1 MDNKEYMLNT
11 IIKLS
16 LKNRLV
22 VIFLAVAILIYGGFI
37 VAHLPVDVF
46 PDLNRPSVNIMTEA
60 EGMAPEEVETLIT
73 LPLENALNGLPG
85 VNRVRSTS
93 GVGLSVVYV
102 EFEWGTDV
110 FKNRQLVAE
119 KIIET
124 KEHFPANVTPVMGP
138 ISSIMGEIQL
148 IGLSLN
154 KSQSSVLTPVDLRT
168 YADWVLK
175 PRLLSIAGVSQVISI
190 GGGVKQYQIKIS
202 ADKLNFYQLN
212 LEEVEQK
219 LKLISQNTTG
229 GYLNNENQEYLIR
242 NLSRA
247 ESIEDLEQT
256 VVGTHL
262 GKSVVVSD
270 IAKVEIDAQVKR
282 GDAGINGGPGVIL
295 SIMKQPGA
303 STIELT
309 AKIDALLKTVESNI
323 PAGMKLHPHLFKQAD
338 FIKNSVNNVEE
349 ALRDAGIFIVIVLV
363 LFLMNIR
370 TTVITLTAIPLSFMV
385 TFIVLKLFGLS
396 INTMTL
402 GGLAI
407 AIGELVD
414 DAIIDVEN
422 VLRRLKE
429 NKSLK
434 NPKSVLAV
442 IFEASSEVRNSI
454 VFATIIVVL
463 VMLPLFYLGGLEGRL
478 FIPLGISYI
487 VSLLA
492 SLLVSL
498 TVTPVLC
505 SWLLAKSDVL
515 DHPDG
520 FLVRFLK
527 RVDRF
532 ILNKT
537 LDRPWPVLSSLIL
550 LLIISLA
557 LVPQMGK
564 DFLPKFNEGTA
575 VIGLLSQPGISL
587 AASNAIGEQAE
598 KLILSV
604 FEVSSVSRRTG
615 RAEQDEHAEGVH
627 SSELDVDFKKLSDQ
641 SNHFRK
647 KEVVLN
653 DIREKLKTIEGVVVN
668 IGQPISHRLDHL
680 LSGVK
685 AAIAIKLYGP
695 DLNTL
700 RKKGYE
706 IKSRLEGVKGLVDLQ
721 VEQMVLIPQI
731 KIQMKRD
738 MAKLYSLPVGE
749 VTNMLEKALK
759 GEVVAQLFDGTK
771 YFNVFMRF
779 DDDSRF
785 NIEKIEKTIIKILP
799 DGTKIRL
806 SQVADVYEATGPN
819 VINRENAQR
828 RIVISANTSN
838 TDVETVMKDIENKLK
853 DIQIK
858 EGYFLQYDGQ
868 LESQK
873 KGMQLLLLLGA
884 LAIIGVFVVLYMH
897 FSSVMIALQIMINI
911 PLALIGS
918 IIAVYLTDKT
928 FSLASLVA
936 FVTLCGI
943 ASRNGIMMITHYIH
957 LVKHE
962 GEAFNKEM
970 IMRGSLERLVPV
982 LMTAL
987 TAILALVPILLAQ
1000 GEPGKEILYPL
1011 SVVIVGGLISST
1023 FLDIIVTPV
1032 IFYNFGKKA
1041 LEKSLQGE
1049 SHEF

>member
-1 MDNKEYMLNT
+1 MLNS
-11 IIKLS
+11 IIKFS

-22 VIFLAVAILIYGGFI
+22 VVFLSVAILIYGGFI
-37 VAHLPVDVF
+37 VANLPVDVF
-46 PDLNRPSVNIMTEA
+46 PDLNRPTVNIMTEA

-93 GVGLSVVYV
+93 GVGLSVIYV
-102 EFEWGTDV
+102 EFEWGTDIYR
-110 FKNRQLVAE
+110 NRQLVSE
-119 KIIET
+119 KLIET
-124 KEHFPANVTPVMGP
+124 KEHFAADVTPVMGP

-148 IGLSLN
+148 IGLSLDEKTN
-154 KSQSSVLTPVDLRT
+154 SDLTPVDLRT
-168 YADWVLK
+168 YADWVIK
-175 PRLLSIAGVSQVISI
+175 PRLLSIAGVSQIISI

-202 ADKLNFYQLN
+202 AEKLNFYQLN
-212 LEEVEQK
+212 LDEVEK
-219 LKLISQNTTG
+219 NLNLISQNTTG
-229 GYLNNENQEYLIR
+229 GYLNKDGQEYLIR
-242 NLSRA
+242 NLARA
-247 ESIEDLEQT
+247 QSIEDIELT

-262 GKSVVVSD
+262 GRPVLVRDV
-270 IAKVEIDAQVKR
+270 AQVEIDAQIKR

-295 SIMKQPGA
+295 SIAKQPGA

-309 AKIDALLKTVESNI
+309 AKIDEVLKNI
-323 PAGMKLHPHLFKQAD
+323 EKTLPKGIKLHPHLFKQAD
-338 FIKNSVNNVEE
+338 FIKNSINNVEE

-363 LFLMNIR
+363 LFLMNVR
-370 TTVITLTAIPLSFMV
+370 TTLITLTAIPLSFV
-385 TFIVLKLFGLS
+385 ITFIVLKFFGLS

-429 NKSLK
+429 NKTAEVK
-434 NPKSVLAV
+434 KSTLTV
-442 IFEASSEVRNSI
+442 IYEASSEVRNSI

-463 VMLPLFYLGGLEGRL
+463 VMVPLFYLGGLEGRL

-487 VSLLA
+487 VSLIA
-492 SLLVSL
+492 SLFVSL
-498 TVTPVLC
+498 TLTPVLC
-505 SWLLAKSDVL
+505 SLLIGKGEIL
-515 DHPDG
+515 EKPDG

-527 RVDRF
+527 KYDKK
-532 ILNKT
+532 ILDKT
-537 LDRPWPVLSSLIL
+537 LDRPWAVLSALAIL
-550 LLIISLA
+550 LIMSLA
-557 LVPQMGK
+557 LIPQLGK

-575 VIGLLSQPGISL
+575 VIGLLAQPGISL
-587 AASNAIGEQAE
+587 EESNLIGQRAE

-604 FEVSSVSRRTG
+604 PEVSSVSRRTG

-627 SSELDVDFKKLSDQ
+627 SSELDVDFKVSTTTTLKM
-641 SNHFRK
+641 RA
-647 KEVVLN
+647 KEEILD
-653 DIREKLKTIEGVVVN
+653 DIRSKLKTIDGVVFN

-680 LSGVK
+680 LSGVR

-706 IKSRLEGVKGLVDLQ
+706 IKSQLEGVKGLVDLQ
-721 VEQMVLIPQI
+721 VEQQVLIPQI
-731 KIQMKRD
+731 KIQLNRE
-738 MAKLYSLPVGE
+738 MAKKFSLPVGE
-749 VTNMLEKALK
+749 VTQSLEKALK
-759 GEVVAQLFDGTK
+759 GEVVAQLYEENK
-771 YFNVFMRF
+771 YFNVYMRF
-779 DDDSRF
+779 DDNSRSDLS
-785 NIEKIEKTIIKILP
+785 KIENTIIKILP
-799 DGTKIRL
+799 DGTKIRV
-806 SQVADVYEATGPN
+806 SQVADVYETTGPN

-828 RIVISANTSN
+828 RIVISANTSKV
-838 TDVETVMKDIENKLK
+838 DLETVVKDIELKLK
-853 DIQIK
+853 DLKLK
-858 EGYFLQYDGQ
+858 EGYFINYDGQ

-873 KGMQLLLLLGA
+873 KGMQLLILLGA
-884 LAIIGVFVVLYMH
+884 LAITGVFIVLYMH
-897 FSSVMIALQIMINI
+897 FHSTMIALQIMINI

-957 LVKHE
+957 LVKYE
-962 GEAFNKEM
+962 GEKFNKEM
-970 IMRGSLERLVPV
+970 IIRGSLERLVPV

-987 TAILALVPILLAQ
+987 TAILALIPIVLAK

-1011 SVVIVGGLISST
+1011 SVVIVGGLLSST
-1023 FLDIIVTPV
+1023 LLDIIVTPV

-1041 LEKSLQGE
+1041 LELNTQGDN
-1049 SHEF
+1049 HDF

>member
-1 MDNKEYMLNT
+1 MLNA
-11 IIKLS
+11 IIKFS

-22 VIFLAVAILIYGGFI
+22 VVFLSVAILIYGGFI
-37 VAHLPVDVF
+37 VANLPVDVF
-46 PDLNRPSVNIMTEA
+46 PDLNRPTVNIMTEA

-93 GVGLSVVYV
+93 GVGLSVIYV
-102 EFEWGTDV
+102 EFEWGSDI
-110 FKNRQLVAE
+110 FKNRQLVSE
-119 KIIET
+119 KLIES
-124 KEHFPANVTPVMGP
+124 KEHFPEKITPIMGP
-138 ISSIMGEIQL
+138 VSSIMGEIQL
-148 IGLSLN
+148 IGLSLDSKTN
-154 KSQSSVLTPVDLRT
+154 PEMTPVELRT
-168 YADWVLK
+168 YADWVIK
-175 PRLLSIAGVSQVISI
+175 PRLLNIAGISQVISI
-190 GGGVKQYQIKIS
+190 GGGVKQFQIKIS

-212 LEEVEQK
+212 LDEVEK
-219 LKLISQNTTG
+219 NLNLISQNTTG
-229 GYLNNENQEYLIR
+229 GYLAREGQEYLIR

-247 ESIEDLEQT
+247 ESIEDLELT
-256 VVGTHL
+256 VVGNHL
-262 GKSVVVSD
+262 GRAILVKD
-270 IAKVEIDAQVKR
+270 IAKVEIDAQIKR

-295 SIMKQPGA
+295 SIAKQPGA

-309 AKIDALLKTVESNI
+309 EKIDEVLKGLEKTLPSGI
-323 PAGMKLHPHLFKQAD
+323 KLHPHLFKQAD
-338 FIKNSVNNVEE
+338 FIKNSINNVEE

-363 LFLMNIR
+363 LFLMNVR
-370 TTVITLTAIPLSFMV
+370 TTIITLTAIPLSFVV
-385 TFIVLKLFGLS
+385 TFIVLEFFGLS

-429 NKSLK
+429 NKNALVK
-434 NPKSVLAV
+434 KSALTV

-487 VSLLA
+487 VSLIA
-492 SLLVSL
+492 SLFVSL

-505 SWLLAKSDVL
+505 SLLIGKANLLERS
-515 DHPDG
+515 DG

-527 RVDRF
+527 KYDRK
-532 ILNKT
+532 ILEKT
-537 LDRPWPVLSSLIL
+537 LDRPWAVLSSLGVL
-550 LLIISLA
+550 LVLSLA
-557 LVPQMGK
+557 LVPQLGK

-575 VIGLLSQPGISL
+575 VIGLLAQPGISL
-587 AASNAIGEQAE
+587 DESNLIGQRAE

-604 FEVSSVSRRTG
+604 PEVSSVSRRTG

-627 SSELDVDFKKLSDQ
+627 SSEIDVDFKTENNTDGKI
-641 SNHFRK
+641 RE
-647 KEVVLN
+647 KEEVLN
-653 DIREKLKTIEGVVVN
+653 DIRNKLKTIDGVVFN

-680 LSGVK
+680 LSGVR
-685 AAIAIKLYGP
+685 ASIAIKLFGP

-706 IKSRLEGVKGLVDLQ
+706 IKSKLEEVNGLVDLQ
-721 VEQMVLIPQI
+721 VEQQVLIPQI
-731 KIQMKRD
+731 KIQLKRD
-738 MAKLYSLPVGE
+738 LALKYSLPVGE
-749 VTNMLEKALK
+749 VTESLEKALK
-759 GEVVAQLFDGTK
+759 GEVVAQLFENTK

-779 DDDSRF
+779 DDNSRSDL
-785 NIEKIEKTIIKILP
+785 EKIENTIIKILP
-799 DGTKIRL
+799 DGTKIRV

-819 VINRENAQR
+819 IINRENTQR
-828 RIVISANTSN
+828 RIVVSANTSN
-838 TDVETVMKDIENKLK
+838 VDLESVVKDIESKLVDLKLK
-853 DIQIK
+853 D
-858 EGYFLQYDGQ
+858 GYFLSFDGQ
-868 LESQK
+868 LESQR
-873 KGMQLLLLLGA
+873 KGMQLLFLLGA
-884 LAIIGVFVVLYMH
+884 LAIAGVFIVLYMH
-897 FSSVMIALQIMINI
+897 FHSTMIAAQIMINI

-957 LVKHE
+957 LVKYE
-962 GEAFNKEM
+962 GESFNKDM
-970 IMRGSLERLVPV
+970 IIRGSLERLVPV

-987 TAILALVPILLAQ
+987 TAILALIPIIMAK

-1011 SVVIVGGLISST
+1011 SVVIVGGLLSST
-1023 FLDIIVTPV
+1023 LLDIIVTPV

-1041 LEKSLQGE
+1041 LEINTQGDKY
-1049 SHEF
+1049 EF

>member
-1 MDNKEYMLNT
+1 MLNA
-11 IIKLS
+11 IIKFS

-22 VIFLAVAILIYGGFI
+22 VVFLSVAILIYGGFI
-37 VAHLPVDVF
+37 VANLPVDVF
-46 PDLNRPSVNIMTEA
+46 PDLNRPTVNIMTEA

-93 GVGLSVVYV
+93 GVGLSVIYV
-102 EFEWGTDV
+102 EFDWGTDV
-110 FKNRQLVAE
+110 FKNRQLVSE
-119 KIIET
+119 KLIES
-124 KEHFPANVTPVMGP
+124 KEHFPANVTPIMGP

-148 IGLSLN
+148 IGLSIDEKANSEL
-154 KSQSSVLTPVDLRT
+154 SPVDLRT
-168 YADWVLK
+168 YADWVIR
-175 PRLLSIAGVSQVISI
+175 PRILSIAGVSQVISI

-212 LEEVEQK
+212 LDEVEK
-219 LKLISQNTTG
+219 NLNLISQNTTG
-229 GYLNNENQEYLIR
+229 GYLNREGQEYLIR
-242 NLSRA
+242 NLARA
-247 ESIEDLEQT
+247 ESIEDLELT
-256 VVGTHL
+256 VVGNHL
-262 GKSVVVSD
+262 GRPVLVKD
-270 IAKVEIDAQVKR
+270 IAKVEIDAQIKR

-295 SIMKQPGA
+295 SIAKQPGA

-309 AKIDALLKTVESNI
+309 AKIDEVLKSIEKTLPKGI
-323 PAGMKLHPHLFKQAD
+323 KLHPHLFKQAD
-338 FIKNSVNNVEE
+338 FIKNSISNVEE

-363 LFLMNIR
+363 LFLMNVR
-370 TTVITLTAIPLSFMV
+370 TTLITLTAIPLSFVV
-385 TFIVLKLFGLS
+385 TFIVLKFFGLS

-429 NKSLK
+429 NKQAAVK
-434 NPKSVLAV
+434 KSVLTV
-442 IFEASSEVRNSI
+442 IYEASSEVRNSI

-463 VMLPLFYLGGLEGRL
+463 VMTPLFYLGGLEGRL

-487 VSLLA
+487 VSLIA
-492 SLLVSL
+492 SLFVSL

-505 SWLLAKSDVL
+505 SLLIGKADILEK
-515 DHPDG
+515 PDG

-527 RVDRF
+527 KWDKK
-532 ILNKT
+532 ILDKT
-537 LDRPWPVLSSLIL
+537 LDRPWMVLSSLGL
-550 LLIISLA
+550 LLVLSLA
-557 LVPQMGK
+557 LIPQLGK

-575 VIGLLSQPGISL
+575 VIGLLAQPGISL
-587 AASNAIGEQAE
+587 EESNLIGQQAE

-604 FEVSSVSRRTG
+604 PEVSSVSRRTG

-627 SSELDVDFKKLSDQ
+627 SSELDVDFKTEEKSKTRD
-641 SNHFRK
+641 
-647 KEVVLN
+647 KEEVLN
-653 DIREKLKTIEGVVVN
+653 DIRNKLKTIDGVVFN

-680 LSGVK
+680 LSGVR

-706 IKSRLEGVKGLVDLQ
+706 IKSKLEEVKGLVDLQ
-721 VEQMVLIPQI
+721 VEQQVLIPQI
-731 KIQMKRD
+731 KIQLKRD
-738 MAKLYSLPVGE
+738 MAKKYSLPVGE
-749 VTNMLEKALK
+749 VTESLEKALK
-759 GEVVAQLFDGTK
+759 GEVVAQLFDDVK
-771 YFNVFMRF
+771 YFNVYMRF
-779 DDDSRF
+779 DDNSRSDLS
-785 NIEKIEKTIIKILP
+785 KIENTIIKILP
-799 DGTKIRL
+799 DGTKIRVA
-806 SQVADVYEATGPN
+806 QVAEVYEATGPN

-828 RIVISANTSN
+828 RIVVSANTSN
-838 TDVETVMKDIENKLK
+838 VDLETVVKDIEIKLK
-853 DIQIK
+853 DLKLK
-858 EGYFLQYDGQ
+858 EGYFITYDGQ

-873 KGMQLLLLLGA
+873 KGMQLLVLLGI
-884 LAIIGVFVVLYMH
+884 LAIIGVFIVLYMH
-897 FSSVMIALQIMINI
+897 FHSTMIAMQIMINI

-957 LVKHE
+957 LVRFE
-962 GEAFNKEM
+962 GEKFNKEM
-970 IMRGSLERLVPV
+970 IIRGSLERLVPV

-987 TAILALVPILLAQ
+987 TAILALIPIILAK

-1011 SVVIVGGLISST
+1011 SVVIVGGLLSST
-1023 FLDIIVTPV
+1023 LLDIIVTPV

-1041 LEKSLQGE
+1041 LEINTQGDN
-1049 SHEF
+1049 HEF

>member
-1 MDNKEYMLNT
+1 MLNS
-11 IIKLS
+11 IIKFS

-22 VIFLAVAILIYGGFI
+22 VVFLSVAILIYGGFI
-37 VAHLPVDVF
+37 VANLPVDVF
-46 PDLNRPSVNIMTEA
+46 PDLNRPTVNIMTEA

-93 GVGLSVVYV
+93 GVGLSVIYV
-102 EFEWGTDV
+102 EFEWGTDIYR
-110 FKNRQLVAE
+110 NRQLVSE
-119 KIIET
+119 KLIET
-124 KEHFPANVTPVMGP
+124 KEHFAADVTPVMGP

-148 IGLSLN
+148 IGLSLDE
-154 KSQSSVLTPVDLRT
+154 KSNSGLTPVDLRT
-168 YADWVLK
+168 YADWVIK
-175 PRLLSIAGVSQVISI
+175 PRLLSIAGVSQIISI

-202 ADKLNFYQLN
+202 AEKLNFYQLN
-212 LEEVEQK
+212 LDEVEK
-219 LKLISQNTTG
+219 NLNLISQNTTG
-229 GYLNNENQEYLIR
+229 GYLNKDGQEYLIR
-242 NLSRA
+242 NLARA
-247 ESIEDLEQT
+247 QSIEDIELT

-262 GKSVVVSD
+262 GRPVLVRDV
-270 IAKVEIDAQVKR
+270 AQVEIDAQIKR

-295 SIMKQPGA
+295 SIAKQPGA

-309 AKIDALLKTVESNI
+309 AKIDEVLKNI
-323 PAGMKLHPHLFKQAD
+323 EKTLPKGIKLHPHLFKQAD
-338 FIKNSVNNVEE
+338 FIKNSINNVEE

-363 LFLMNIR
+363 LFLMNVR
-370 TTVITLTAIPLSFMV
+370 TTLITLTAIPLSFV
-385 TFIVLKLFGLS
+385 ITFIVLKFFGLS

-429 NKSLK
+429 NKTAEVK
-434 NPKSVLAV
+434 KSTLTV
-442 IFEASSEVRNSI
+442 IYEASSEVRNSI

-463 VMLPLFYLGGLEGRL
+463 VMVPLFYLGGLEGRL

-487 VSLLA
+487 VSLIA
-492 SLLVSL
+492 SLFVSL
-498 TVTPVLC
+498 TLTPVLC
-505 SWLLAKSDVL
+505 SLLIGKADILEK
-515 DHPDG
+515 PDG

-527 RVDRF
+527 KYDKK
-532 ILNKT
+532 ILDKT
-537 LDRPWPVLSSLIL
+537 LDRPWAVLSALAIL
-550 LLIISLA
+550 LIMSLA
-557 LVPQMGK
+557 LIPQLGK

-575 VIGLLSQPGISL
+575 VIGLLAQPGISL
-587 AASNAIGEQAE
+587 EESNLIGQRAE

-604 FEVSSVSRRTG
+604 PEVSSVSRRTG

-627 SSELDVDFKKLSDQ
+627 SSELDVDFKVSETAALKM
-641 SNHFRK
+641 RA
-647 KEVVLN
+647 KEEILD
-653 DIREKLKTIEGVVVN
+653 DIRSKLKTIDGVVFN

-680 LSGVK
+680 LSGVR

-706 IKSRLEGVKGLVDLQ
+706 IKSQLEGVKGLVDLQ
-721 VEQMVLIPQI
+721 VEQQVLIPQI
-731 KIQMKRD
+731 KIQLNRE
-738 MAKLYSLPVGE
+738 MAKKFSLPVGE
-749 VTNMLEKALK
+749 VTQSLEKALK
-759 GEVVAQLFDGTK
+759 GEVVAQLYEENK
-771 YFNVFMRF
+771 YFNVYMRF
-779 DDDSRF
+779 DDNSRSDLS
-785 NIEKIEKTIIKILP
+785 KIENTIIKILP
-799 DGTKIRL
+799 DGTKIRV
-806 SQVADVYEATGPN
+806 SQVADVYETTGPN

-828 RIVISANTSN
+828 RIVISANTSKV
-838 TDVETVMKDIENKLK
+838 DLETVVKDIELKLK
-853 DIQIK
+853 DLKLK
-858 EGYFLQYDGQ
+858 EGYFINYDGQ

-873 KGMQLLLLLGA
+873 KGMQLLILLGA
-884 LAIIGVFVVLYMH
+884 LAIAGVFMVLYMH
-897 FSSVMIALQIMINI
+897 FHSTMIALQIMINI

-957 LVKHE
+957 LVKYE
-962 GEAFNKEM
+962 GEKFNKEM
-970 IMRGSLERLVPV
+970 IIRGSLERLVPV

-987 TAILALVPILLAQ
+987 TAILALIPIVLAK

-1011 SVVIVGGLISST
+1011 SVVIVGGLLSST
-1023 FLDIIVTPV
+1023 LLDIIVTPV

-1041 LEKSLQGE
+1041 LELNTQGDN
-1049 SHEF
+1049 HDF

>member
-1 MDNKEYMLNT
+1 MLNS
-11 IIKLS
+11 IIKFS

-22 VIFLAVAILIYGGFI
+22 VVFLSVAILVYGGFI
-37 VAHLPVDVF
+37 VANLPVDVF
-46 PDLNRPSVNIMTEA
+46 PDLNRPTVNIMTEA

-73 LPLENALNGLPG
+73 IPLENALNGLPG

-110 FKNRQLVAE
+110 FRNRQLVSE
-119 KIIET
+119 KLIEAQ
-124 KEHFPANVTPVMGP
+124 EHFPSSVVPVMGP

-148 IGLSLN
+148 IGLSIDE
-154 KSQSSVLTPVDLRT
+154 KAQSDISPVDLRT
-168 YADWVLK
+168 YADWVIR
-175 PRLLSIAGVSQVISI
+175 PRLSSIAGVSQVISI
-190 GGGVKQYQIKIS
+190 GGGVKQFQIKIS

-212 LEEVEQK
+212 LDEVEK
-219 LKLISQNTTG
+219 NLNLISQNTTG
-229 GYLNNENQEYLIR
+229 GYLNKEGQEYLIR
-242 NLSRA
+242 NLARA
-247 ESIEDLEQT
+247 ETVEDLELT
-256 VVGTHL
+256 VVGEHL
-262 GKSVVVSD
+262 GRPVLVKD

-295 SIMKQPGA
+295 SVAKQPGA

-309 AKIDALLKTVESNI
+309 AKIDEVLKSMEKTLPKGV
-323 PAGMKLHPHLFKQAD
+323 KLHSHLFKQAD
-338 FIKNSVNNVEE
+338 FIKNSINNVEE
-349 ALRDAGIFIVIVLV
+349 ALRDAGIFIVIVLI
-363 LFLMNIR
+363 LFLMNVR
-370 TTVITLTAIPLSFMV
+370 TTLITLTAIPLSFVV
-385 TFIVLKLFGLS
+385 TFIVLKFFGLS

-429 NKSLK
+429 NKQAAIK
-434 NPKSVLAV
+434 KSILTV

-487 VSLLA
+487 VSLIA
-492 SLLVSL
+492 SLFVSL

-505 SWLLAKSDVL
+505 SLLIGKSDIL
-515 DHPDG
+515 EKPDG

-527 RVDRF
+527 KYDRK
-532 ILNKT
+532 ILDKT
-537 LDRPWPVLSSLIL
+537 LDRPWLVLSSLALML
-550 LLIISLA
+550 LFSLA
-557 LVPQMGK
+557 LVPQLGK

-575 VIGLLSQPGISL
+575 VIGLLAQPGISL
-587 AASNAIGEQAE
+587 EESNKIGQRAE
-598 KLILSV
+598 ELILSV
-604 FEVSSVSRRTG
+604 PEVSSVSRRTG

-627 SSELDVDFKKLSDQ
+627 SSELDVDFKT
-641 SNHFRK
+641 
-647 KEVVLN
+647 KETAKIQIREKEEVLN
-653 DIREKLKTIEGVVVN
+653 DIRNKLKTIDGVVFN

-680 LSGVK
+680 LSGVR

-706 IKSRLEGVKGLVDLQ
+706 IKSKLEAVNGLVDLQ
-721 VEQMVLIPQI
+721 VEQQVLIPQI
-731 KIQMKRD
+731 KIQLKRD
-738 MAKLYSLPVGE
+738 MARKYNLPVGE
-749 VTNMLEKALK
+749 VTESLEKALK
-759 GEVVAQLFDGTK
+759 GEVVAQLFEDAK
-771 YFNVFMRF
+771 YFNVYMRF
-779 DDDSRF
+779 DDNSRSD
-785 NIEKIEKTIIKILP
+785 ISKIENTIIKILP
-799 DGTKIRL
+799 DGSKIRV
-806 SQVADVYEATGPN
+806 SQVAEVYEATGPN

-828 RIVISANTSN
+828 RIVVSANTSN
-838 TDVETVMKDIENKLK
+838 VDLETVVQEIELKLK
-853 DIQIK
+853 DLKLK
-858 EGYFLQYDGQ
+858 EGYFINYDGQ
-868 LESQK
+868 LESQRS
-873 KGMQLLLLLGA
+873 GMQLLILLSL
-884 LAIIGVFVVLYMH
+884 LAIVGVFIILYMH
-897 FSSVMIALQIMINI
+897 FHSTMIALQIMINI

-957 LVKHE
+957 LVKYE
-962 GEAFNKEM
+962 GESFNKEM
-970 IMRGSLERLVPV
+970 IIRGSLERLVPV

-987 TAILALVPILLAQ
+987 TAILALIPIILAK

-1011 SVVIVGGLISST
+1011 SVVIVGGLLSST
-1023 FLDIIVTPV
+1023 LLDIIVTPV

-1041 LEKSLQGE
+1041 LEINIKGDN
-1049 SHEF
+1049 HDF

>member
-1 MDNKEYMLNT
+1 MLNN
-11 IIKLS
+11 IIKIS
-16 LKNRLV
+16 LKNRTV
-22 VIFLAVAILIYGGFI
+22 VLFLAVALLIYGGFI
-37 VAHLPVDVF
+37 AAHLPVDVF

-60 EGMAPEEVETLIT
+60 DGMAPEEVETLIT
-73 LPLENALNGLPG
+73 VPIENALNGLPG

-93 GVGLSVVYV
+93 GVGLSVVYL
-102 EFEWGTDV
+102 EFEWGSDV
-110 FKNRQLVAE
+110 FKNRQLVSE
-119 KIIET
+119 KIIEI
-124 KEHFPANVTPVMGP
+124 KEHFPPNANPVMGP

-148 IGLSLN
+148 LGLSLV
-154 KSQSSVLTPVDLRT
+154 KKDGQEISPVEMRT

-175 PRLLSIAGVSQVISI
+175 PRLLSIAGISQVISI

-212 LEEVEQK
+212 LDEVEQK
-219 LKLISQNTTG
+219 LKQISQNTTG
-229 GYLNNENQEYLIR
+229 GYLNKDGLEYLVR

-247 ESIEDLEQT
+247 ESREDLEQT
-256 VVGTHL
+256 VVGSHL
-262 GKSVVVSD
+262 GKAVLVKD
-270 IAKVEIDAQVKR
+270 IAKVEIEAQVKR
-282 GDAGINGGPGVIL
+282 GDAGINGGPAVIL

-303 STIELT
+303 STVELT
-309 AKIDALLKTVESNI
+309 EKIDNLLKSIEESI
-323 PAGMKLHPHLFKQAD
+323 PKGIKLHPHLFKQAD
-338 FIKNSVNNVEE
+338 FIKNSISNVEE
-349 ALRDAGIFIVIVLV
+349 ALRDACFFIIIILI
-363 LFLMNIR
+363 LFLMNVR
-370 TTVITLTAIPLSFMV
+370 TTIITLTAIPLSFVV
-385 TFIVLKLFGLS
+385 TFIVLKIFGLS

-429 NKSLK
+429 NKQANQK
-434 NPKSVLAV
+434 KSVLAV
-442 IFEASSEVRNSI
+442 IFEASKEVRNSI

-487 VSLLA
+487 ISLIA
-492 SLLVSL
+492 SFLVSL

-505 SWLLAKSDVL
+505 SLLLNKSDLL
-515 DHPDG
+515 DHKDG

-527 RVDRF
+527 KCDNK
-532 ILNKT
+532 ILLKT
-537 LDRPWPVLSSLIL
+537 LDRPGIVLWSVVL
-550 LLIISLA
+550 LLLFSLA
-557 LVPQMGK
+557 LIPQMGK

-587 AASNAIGEQAE
+587 EASNAIGKEAE
-598 KLILSV
+598 KLILTV
-604 FEVSSVSRRTG
+604 PEVSSVSRRTG

-627 SSELDVDFKKLSDQ
+627 SSELDVDFIKSDAHNKLRD
-641 SNHFRK
+641 

-653 DIREKLKTIEGVVVN
+653 EIRNKLKSIEGVVVN

-695 DLNTL
+695 DLNIL

-706 IKSRLEGVKGLVDLQ
+706 IKSRLEQVKGLVDLQ
-721 VEQMVLIPQI
+721 VEQQVLIPQI
-731 KIQMKRD
+731 KIQLKRD
-738 MAKLYSLPVGE
+738 MALKYSLSVGE
-749 VTNMLEKALK
+749 VTDKLEKALK

-779 DDDSRF
+779 DDNSRSD
-785 NIEKIEKTIIKILP
+785 IKKIENTIIKILP
-799 DGTKIRL
+799 DGSKIRV
-806 SQVADVYEATGPN
+806 SKVADVYEATGPN

-828 RIVISANTSN
+828 RIVISANTSH
-838 TDVETVMKDIENKLK
+838 TDVESVIKDIEVKLK
-853 DIQIK
+853 GIQIK
-858 EGYFLQYDGQ
+858 EGYFLHYDGQ

-873 KGMQLLLLLGA
+873 KGMQLLFLLGA
-884 LAIIGVFVVLYMH
+884 LAIIGVFMVLYLH
-897 FSSVMIALQIMINI
+897 FNSTMIALQIMINI

-957 LVKHE
+957 LVKYE
-962 GEAFNKEM
+962 GEGFTKEM
-970 IMRGSLERLVPV
+970 IIRGSLERLVPV

-987 TAILALVPILLAQ
+987 TAILALVPILMAR

-1011 SVVIVGGLISST
+1011 SVVIVGGLLSST

-1041 LEKSLQGE
+1041 LELNTQGDL
-1049 SHEF
+1049 HDF

>member
-1 MDNKEYMLNT
+1 MLNS
-11 IIKLS
+11 IIKFS

-22 VIFLAVAILIYGGFI
+22 VVFLSVAILIYGGFI

-93 GVGLSVVYV
+93 GVGLSVIYV
-102 EFEWGTDV
+102 EFEWGTDI
-110 FKNRQLVAE
+110 FRNRQLVSE
-119 KIIET
+119 KLIEA
-124 KEHFPANVTPVMGP
+124 KEHFPSNATPVMGP

-148 IGLSLN
+148 IGLSLDKN
-154 KSQSSVLTPVDLRT
+154 SDEKLTPVDLRT
-168 YADWVLK
+168 YADWVIK

-190 GGGVKQYQIKIS
+190 GGGVKQFQIKIS

-212 LEEVEQK
+212 LDEVEK
-219 LKLISQNTTG
+219 NLNLISQNTTG
-229 GYLNNENQEYLIR
+229 GYLNKEGQEYLIR
-242 NLSRA
+242 NLARA
-247 ESIEDLEQT
+247 ENIEDIEMT

-262 GKSVVVSD
+262 GRSVLVKD
-270 IAKVEIDAQVKR
+270 IAKVEIDAQIKR

-295 SIMKQPGA
+295 SIAKQPGA
-303 STIELT
+303 STIDLT
-309 AKIDALLKTVESNI
+309 ENIESVLASVEKSLPKGI
-323 PAGMKLHPHLFKQAD
+323 KLHPHLFKQAD
-338 FIKNSVNNVEE
+338 FIKNSITNVEE
-349 ALRDAGIFIVIVLV
+349 ALRDAGIFIVIVLI
-363 LFLMNIR
+363 LFLMNVR
-370 TTVITLTAIPLSFMV
+370 TTIITLTAIPLSFVV
-385 TFIVLKLFGLS
+385 TFIVLKFFGLS

-429 NKSLK
+429 NKQLENK
-434 NPKSVLAV
+434 KSVLAV

-463 VMLPLFYLGGLEGRL
+463 VMIPLFFLGGLEGRL

-487 VSLLA
+487 VSLIA
-492 SLLVSL
+492 SLFVSL

-505 SWLLAKSDVL
+505 SFFLGKSDVL
-515 DHPDG
+515 EKPDG

-527 RVDRF
+527 KYDRK
-532 ILNKT
+532 ILNVT
-537 LDRPWPVLSSLIL
+537 LDRPWTVLSSLAIML
-550 LLIISLA
+550 LLSLT
-557 LVPQMGK
+557 LIPQLGK

-575 VIGLLSQPGISL
+575 VIGLLAQPGISL
-587 AASNAIGEQAE
+587 EESNLIGQKAE
-598 KLILSV
+598 RLILSV
-604 FEVSSVSRRTG
+604 PEVSSVSRRTG

-627 SSELDVDFKKLSDQ
+627 SSELDVDFKKKEDSKIVI
-641 SNHFRK
+641 RE

-653 DIREKLKTIEGVVVN
+653 DIRAKLKTIDGVVFN

-680 LSGVK
+680 LSGVR
-685 AAIAIKLYGP
+685 AAIAIKIYGP

-706 IKSRLEGVKGLVDLQ
+706 VKTLLEDVKGLVDLQ
-721 VEQMVLIPQI
+721 VEQQVLIPQI
-731 KIQMKRD
+731 KIQIKRD
-738 MAKLYSLPVGE
+738 MAKKYNLPVGE
-749 VTNMLEKALK
+749 VTAGLEKALK
-759 GEVVAQLFDGTK
+759 GEVVAQLFDGNK
-771 YFNVFMRF
+771 YFNIFMRF
-779 DDDSRF
+779 DDNSRSDLQ
-785 NIEKIEKTIIKILP
+785 KIENTVIKILP
-799 DGTKIRL
+799 DGSKIRV
-806 SQVADVYEATGPN
+806 SQVAEVYEATGPN
-819 VINRENAQR
+819 IINRENAQR
-828 RIVISANTSN
+828 RIVVSANTSN
-838 TDVETVMKDIENKLK
+838 TDVETVVSAIEMKLK
-853 DIQIK
+853 NLKLK
-858 EGYFLQYDGQ
+858 EGYFINYDGQ

-873 KGMQLLLLLGA
+873 KGMQLLMLLSA
-884 LAIIGVFVVLYMH
+884 LAIVGVFVVLYMH
-897 FSSVMIALQIMINI
+897 FKSSMIAMQVMINI

-918 IIAVYLTDKT
+918 IVAVYLTDKT

-957 LVKHE
+957 LVKYE
-962 GEAFNKEM
+962 GESFNKEM
-970 IMRGSLERLVPV
+970 IIRGSLERLVPV

-987 TAILALVPILLAQ
+987 TAILALIPIIMAR

-1011 SVVIVGGLISST
+1011 SVVIVGGLFSST
-1023 FLDIIVTPV
+1023 LLDIIVTPV

-1041 LEKSLQGE
+1041 LEINTQGD
-1049 SHEF
+1049 SDEF

>member
-1 MDNKEYMLNT
+1 MLNT
-11 IIKLS
+11 IIKFS

-22 VIFLAVAILIYGGFI
+22 VVFLSVAILIYGGFI
-37 VAHLPVDVF
+37 LSNLPVDVF

-93 GVGLSVVYV
+93 GVGLSVIYV
-102 EFEWGTDV
+102 EFDWGTDV
-110 FKNRQLVAE
+110 FRNRQLVSE

-124 KEHFPANVTPVMGP
+124 KEHFPKAVTPVMGP

-148 IGLSLN
+148 IGLSLLD
-154 KSQSSVLTPVDLRT
+154 SSGLSPVEMRT
-168 YADWVLK
+168 YADWVIK

-202 ADKLNFYQLN
+202 AEKLNFYQLN
-212 LEEVEQK
+212 LDEVEEK
-219 LKLISQNTTG
+219 LKQISQNTTG
-229 GYLNNENQEYLIR
+229 GYLNKDGLEYLVR

-256 VVGTHL
+256 VVGSHL
-262 GKSVVVSD
+262 GKSVLVKD
-270 IAKVEIDAQVKR
+270 IAKVEIDAQIKR
-282 GDAGINGGPGVIL
+282 GDAGINGGPAVIL
-295 SIMKQPGA
+295 SVMKQPGA

-309 AKIDALLKTVESNI
+309 KKIDEVLKSIEPTMPKGI
-323 PAGMKLHPHLFKQAD
+323 KLHPHLFKQAD
-338 FIKNSVNNVEE
+338 FIVNSINNVEE
-349 ALRDAGIFIVIVLV
+349 ALRDAGIFIVIILI
-363 LFLMNIR
+363 LFLMNLR
-370 TTVITLTAIPLSFMV
+370 TTFITLTAIPLSFV
-385 TFIVLKLFGLS
+385 ITFIVLKFFGFS

-429 NKSLK
+429 NSQAAVRKNSL
-434 NPKSVLAV
+434 LV
-442 IFEASSEVRNSI
+442 IYEASSEVRNSI

-463 VMLPLFYLGGLEGRL
+463 VMIPLFYLGGLEGRL
-478 FIPLGISYI
+478 FIPLGVSYI
-487 VSLLA
+487 VSLIA
-492 SLLVSL
+492 SLFVSL
-498 TVTPVLC
+498 TLTPVLC
-505 SWLLAKSDVL
+505 SFFLGKSELLHKE
-515 DHPDG
+515 DG

-527 RVDRF
+527 KYDRK
-532 ILNKT
+532 ILDST
-537 LDRPWPVLSSLIL
+537 LDHPRTVMACLSL
-550 LLIISLA
+550 LLLFSLA
-557 LVPQMGK
+557 LIPQLGK

-587 AASNAIGEQAE
+587 DESNAIGMKAEQ
-598 KLILSV
+598 LILSV
-604 FEVSSVSRRTG
+604 PEVSSVSRRTG

-627 SSELDVDFKKLSDQ
+627 SSELDVDFKKETTKGFKPRD
-641 SNHFRK
+641 
-647 KEVVLN
+647 KEIVLN
-653 DIREKLKTIEGVVVN
+653 DLRSKLKTIDGIVFN

-680 LSGVK
+680 LSGVR

-700 RKKGYE
+700 RKKAFE
-706 IKSRLEGVKGLVDLQ
+706 IKSNLEEVKGLVDLQ
-721 VEQMVLIPQI
+721 VEQQVLIPQV
-731 KIQMKRD
+731 KIQLKRD
-738 MAKLYSLPVGE
+738 MAKKFSLPVGE
-749 VTNMLEKALK
+749 VTDKLEKALK
-759 GEVVAQLFDGTK
+759 GEVVAQLFDGSK

-779 DDDSRF
+779 DDDSRSDLS
-785 NIEKIEKTIIKILP
+785 KIENTIIKILP
-799 DGTKIRL
+799 DGTKIRV

-838 TDVETVMKDIENKLK
+838 VDVETVVKSIEEKLK
-853 DIQIK
+853 NVQIK

-873 KGMQLLLLLGA
+873 KSMQLMFLLGS
-884 LAIIGVFVVLYMH
+884 LAIFGVFIILYMH
-897 FSSVMIALQIMINI
+897 FHSTMIALQIMINI

-957 LVKHE
+957 LVKFE
-962 GEAFNKEM
+962 GETFSKQM
-970 IMRGSLERLVPV
+970 IIRGSLERLVPV

-987 TAILALVPILLAQ
+987 TAILALIPILFSR
-1000 GEPGKEILYPL
+1000 GEPGKEILHPL
-1011 SVVIVGGLISST
+1011 SVVIVGGLLSST
-1023 FLDIIVTPV
+1023 LLDIIVTPV
-1032 IFYNFGKKA
+1032 IFYHYGKKA
-1041 LEKSLQGE
+1041 LEKNILGDNN
-1049 SHEF
+1049 EF

>member
-1 MDNKEYMLNT
+1 MLNH
-11 IIKLS
+11 IIKFS

-22 VIFLAVAILIYGGFI
+22 VVALSVVILIYGGFI
-37 VAHLPVDVF
+37 LMKLPVDVF

-93 GVGLSVVYV
+93 GVGLSVIYV

-110 FKNRQLVAE
+110 FKNRQLVSE

-148 IGLSLN
+148 IGLSLDKN
-154 KSQSSVLTPVDLRT
+154 NSQDLSPIDMRT
-168 YADWVLK
+168 YADWVIK
-175 PRLLSIAGVSQVISI
+175 PRILSIAGVSQVISI

-212 LEEVEQK
+212 LDEVEQN

-229 GYLNNENQEYLIR
+229 GYLDKDGQEYLIR
-242 NLSRA
+242 NLARA
-247 ESIEDLEQT
+247 ETIEDLEQT
-256 VVGTHL
+256 VVGSHL
-262 GKSVVVSD
+262 GKAVLVKD
-270 IAKVEIDAQVKR
+270 IAKVEIDAQIKR

-295 SIMKQPGA
+295 SIAKQPGA

-309 AKIDALLKTVESNI
+309 EKIDSVLKSLEPTMPKGI
-323 PAGMKLHPHLFKQAD
+323 KLHPHLFKQAD
-338 FIKNSVNNVEE
+338 FIKNSINNVED
-349 ALRDAGIFIVIVLV
+349 ALRDAGIFIVIVLI

-370 TTVITLTAIPLSFMV
+370 TTVITLTAIPLSFVV
-385 TFIVLKLFGLS
+385 TFIVLKFFGLS

-429 NKSLK
+429 NRQAQIK
-434 NPKSVLAV
+434 KSVLTV

-463 VMLPLFYLGGLEGRL
+463 VMIPLFYLGGLEGRL

-487 VSLLA
+487 VSLVA
-492 SLLVSL
+492 SLFVSL

-505 SWLLAKSDVL
+505 SLLLGKSDIL
-515 DHPDG
+515 EKPDG

-527 RVDRF
+527 KYDKK
-532 ILNKT
+532 ILDIT
-537 LDRPWPVLSSLIL
+537 LDRPWIVLSSLALMLIL
-550 LLIISLA
+550 SLA
-557 LVPQMGK
+557 LIPQLGK

-587 AASNAIGEQAE
+587 EESNAVGQKAE

-604 FEVSSVSRRTG
+604 PEVSSVSRRTG

-627 SSELDVDFKKLSDQ
+627 SSELDVDFKKEGE
-641 SNHFRK
+641 SNEKIRE

-653 DIREKLKTIEGVVVN
+653 DIRDKLKTIDGVVFN

-680 LSGVK
+680 LSGVR

-706 IKSRLEGVKGLVDLQ
+706 IKSRLEKVNGLVDLQ
-721 VEQMVLIPQI
+721 VEQQVLIPQI
-731 KIQMKRD
+731 KIQLKRD
-738 MAKLYSLPVGE
+738 MARKFSLPVGE
-749 VTNMLEKALK
+749 VTEKLEKALK
-759 GEVVAQLFDGTK
+759 GEVIAQLFDGTK

-779 DDDSRF
+779 DDNSRSD
-785 NIEKIEKTIIKILP
+785 IQKIENTIIKILP
-799 DGTKIRL
+799 DGTKIRV

-838 TDVETVMKDIENKLK
+838 IDVETVVKDIEAKLK
-853 DIQIK
+853 GIEIK

-873 KGMQLLLLLGA
+873 KGMQLLFLLGA
-884 LAIIGVFVVLYMH
+884 LAIIGVFIVLYMH
-897 FSSVMIALQIMINI
+897 FKSTMIALQIMINI

-918 IIAVYLTDKT
+918 ILAVYLTDKT

-957 LVKHE
+957 LVKYE
-962 GEAFNKEM
+962 GEKFNKEM
-970 IMRGSLERLVPV
+970 IIRGSLERLVPV

-987 TAILALVPILLAQ
+987 TAILALIPIIMAK

-1011 SVVIVGGLISST
+1011 SVVIVGGLLSST
-1023 FLDIIVTPV
+1023 LLDIIVTPV

-1041 LEKSLQGE
+1041 LERNTQGDN
-1049 SHEF
+1049 HEF

>member
-1 MDNKEYMLNT
+1 MLNS
-11 IIKLS
+11 IIKFS

-22 VIFLAVAILIYGGFI
+22 VVFLSVAILIYGGFI
-37 VAHLPVDVF
+37 VANLPVDVF
-46 PDLNRPSVNIMTEA
+46 PDLNRPTVNIMTEA

-73 LPLENALNGLPG
+73 IPLENALNGLPG

-93 GVGLSVVYV
+93 GVGLSVIYV

-110 FKNRQLVAE
+110 FRNRQLVSE
-119 KIIET
+119 KLIEAQ
-124 KEHFPANVTPVMGP
+124 EHFPTNVTPVMGP

-148 IGLSLN
+148 IGLSIDETA
-154 KSQSSVLTPVDLRT
+154 KSEITPVDLRT
-168 YADWVLK
+168 YADWVIK
-175 PRLLSIAGVSQVISI
+175 PRLLSIPGVSQVISI
-190 GGGVKQYQIKIS
+190 GGGVKQFQIKIS
-202 ADKLNFYQLN
+202 AEKLNFYQLN
-212 LEEVEQK
+212 LDEVEK
-219 LKLISQNTTG
+219 NLNLISQNTTG
-229 GYLNNENQEYLIR
+229 GGGRGPPLPPPHR
-242 NLSRA
+242 GA
-247 ESIEDLEQT
+247 ETIEDLELT
-256 VVGTHL
+256 VVGEHL
-262 GKSVVVSD
+262 GRPVLVKN
-270 IAKVEIDAQVKR
+270 IAKVEVDAQIKR

-295 SIMKQPGA
+295 SVAKQPGA

-309 AKIDALLKTVESNI
+309 GKIDEVLKTMEKTLPKGV
-323 PAGMKLHPHLFKQAD
+323 KLHPHLFKQAD
-338 FIKNSVNNVEE
+338 FIKNSINNVEE
-349 ALRDAGIFIVIVLV
+349 ALRDAAIFIVIVLV
-363 LFLMNIR
+363 LFLMNVR
-370 TTVITLTAIPLSFMV
+370 TTIITLTAIPLSFVV
-385 TFIVLKLFGLS
+385 TFIVLKFFGLS

-429 NKSLK
+429 NKLAEIK
-434 NPKSVLAV
+434 KSTLTV

-487 VSLLA
+487 VSLIA
-492 SLLVSL
+492 SLFVSL

-505 SWLLAKSDVL
+505 SLLISKSDIL
-515 DHPDG
+515 ERPDG

-527 RVDRF
+527 KYDRK
-532 ILNKT
+532 ILDKT
-537 LDRPWPVLSSLIL
+537 LDRPWVVLSSLVL
-550 LLIISLA
+550 LLLLSLA
-557 LVPQMGK
+557 LVPQLGK

-575 VIGLLSQPGISL
+575 VIGLLAQPGISL
-587 AASNAIGEQAE
+587 DESNKIGQAAE

-604 FEVSSVSRRTG
+604 PEVSSVSRRTG

-627 SSELDVDFKKLSDQ
+627 SSELDVDFKTKEN
-641 SNHFRK
+641 SNIK
-647 KEVVLN
+647 
-653 DIREKLKTIEGVVVN
+653 IREKEEVLSDIRNKLKEIDGVVFN

-680 LSGVK
+680 LSGVR

-706 IKSRLEGVKGLVDLQ
+706 IKSKLEEINGLVDLQ
-721 VEQMVLIPQI
+721 VEQQVLIPQI

-738 MAKLYSLPVGE
+738 MAHKFNLPVGE
-749 VTNMLEKALK
+749 VTESLEKALK
-759 GEVVAQLFDGTK
+759 GEVVAQLFEDTK
-771 YFNVFMRF
+771 YFNVYMRF
-779 DDDSRF
+779 DDNSRSD
-785 NIEKIEKTIIKILP
+785 ISKIENTIIKILP
-799 DGTKIRL
+799 DGTKIRV

-828 RIVISANTSN
+828 RIVVSANTSKV
-838 TDVETVMKDIENKLK
+838 DLETVVKDIESKLK
-853 DIQIK
+853 DLK
-858 EGYFLQYDGQ
+858 LKDGYYITYDGQ

-873 KGMQLLLLLGA
+873 KGMQLLILLGL
-884 LAIIGVFVVLYMH
+884 LAIVGVFIVLYMH
-897 FSSVMIALQIMINI
+897 FHSTMIALQIMINI

-957 LVKHE
+957 LVKYE
-962 GEAFNKEM
+962 GESFNKEM
-970 IMRGSLERLVPV
+970 IIRGSLERLVPV

-987 TAILALVPILLAQ
+987 TAVLALIPIILAK

-1011 SVVIVGGLISST
+1011 SVVIVGGLLSST
-1023 FLDIIVTPV
+1023 LLDIIVTPV

-1041 LEKSLQGE
+1041 LEINTQGDN
-1049 SHEF
+1049 HDF

>member
-1 MDNKEYMLNT
+1 MLNA
-11 IIKLS
+11 IIKFS
-16 LKNRLV
+16 LRNRLV
-22 VIFLAVAILIYGGFI
+22 VVFLSVAILIYGGFI
-37 VAHLPVDVF
+37 VSRLPVDVF
-46 PDLNRPSVNIMTEA
+46 PDLNRPTVNIMTEA

-93 GVGLSVVYV
+93 GVGLSVIYV
-102 EFEWGTDV
+102 EFDWGTDI
-110 FKNRQLVAE
+110 FRNRQLVSE
-119 KIIET
+119 KLIESQ
-124 KEHFPANVTPVMGP
+124 EHFPANVIPVMGP

-148 IGLSLN
+148 VGLSIDS
-154 KSQSSVLTPVDLRT
+154 KVSSDVTPIDLRT
-168 YADWVLK
+168 YADWVIR

-202 ADKLNFYQLN
+202 AEKLNFYQLN
-212 LEEVEQK
+212 LDEVEK
-219 LKLISQNTTG
+219 NLNLISQNTTG
-229 GYLNNENQEYLIR
+229 GYLDKDGQENLIR
-242 NLSRA
+242 NIARA
-247 ESIEDLEQT
+247 ESIEDLELT
-256 VVGTHL
+256 VVGSHL
-262 GKSVVVSD
+262 GRPVLVRD
-270 IAKVEIDAQVKR
+270 IAKVEIDAQIKR

-295 SIMKQPGA
+295 SIAKQPGA

-309 AKIDALLKTVESNI
+309 KKIDEVLKSLEKNLPTGVQ
-323 PAGMKLHPHLFKQAD
+323 LHPHLFKQAD
-338 FIKNSVNNVEE
+338 FIENSINNVEE

-363 LFLMNIR
+363 LFLMNVR
-370 TTVITLTAIPLSFMV
+370 TTVITLTAIPLSFVV
-385 TFIVLKLFGLS
+385 TFIVLKFFGLS

-429 NKSLK
+429 NKLAEVK
-434 NPKSVLAV
+434 KSVLTV
-442 IFEASSEVRNSI
+442 IYEASSEVRNSI

-463 VMLPLFYLGGLEGRL
+463 VMIPLFYLGGLEGRL

-487 VSLLA
+487 VSLIA
-492 SLLVSL
+492 SLFVSL

-505 SWLLAKSDVL
+505 SLLIGKSDIL
-515 DHPDG
+515 EKPDG

-527 RVDRF
+527 KYDRK
-532 ILNKT
+532 ILEKT
-537 LDRPWPVLSSLIL
+537 LDRPWAVLSGLAIL
-550 LLIISLA
+550 FIFSLA
-557 LVPQMGK
+557 LVPQLGK

-575 VIGLLSQPGISL
+575 VIGLLAQPGISL
-587 AASNAIGEQAE
+587 EESNKIGQQAE

-604 FEVSSVSRRTG
+604 PEVSSVSRRTG

-627 SSELDVDFKKLSDQ
+627 SSEIDVDFKNEENSKFPL
-641 SNHFRK
+641 RE
-647 KEVVLN
+647 KEIVLN
-653 DIREKLKTIEGVVVN
+653 DIRNKLKTLEGTVFN

-680 LSGVK
+680 LSGVR

-695 DLNTL
+695 DLNVL
-700 RKKGYE
+700 RRKGYE
-706 IKSRLEGVKGLVDLQ
+706 IKSRLENVKGLVDLQ
-721 VEQMVLIPQI
+721 VEQQVLIPQI
-731 KIQMKRD
+731 KIQLKREL
-738 MAKLYSLPVGE
+738 AQKFSLPVGE
-749 VTNMLEKALK
+749 LTESLEKALK
-759 GEVVAQLFDGTK
+759 GEVVAQIFDDVK
-771 YFNVFMRF
+771 YFNVYMRF
-779 DDDSRF
+779 DDNSRSD
-785 NIEKIEKTIIKILP
+785 ISKIENTIIKILP
-799 DGTKIRL
+799 DGTKIRV

-828 RIVISANTSN
+828 RIVVSANTSN
-838 TDVETVMKDIENKLK
+838 VDLETVVKDIESKLK
-853 DIQIK
+853 DLKLK
-858 EGYFLQYDGQ
+858 EGYFIAYDGQ

-873 KGMQLLLLLGA
+873 QGMQLLILLGI
-884 LAIIGVFVVLYMH
+884 LAIAGVFIVLYMH
-897 FSSVMIALQIMINI
+897 FHSTMIALQIMINI

-957 LVKHE
+957 LVRYE
-962 GEAFNKEM
+962 GEQFNKEM
-970 IMRGSLERLVPV
+970 IIRGSLERLVPV

-987 TAILALVPILLAQ
+987 TAILALIPVVIAK

-1011 SVVIVGGLISST
+1011 SVVIVGGLLSST
-1023 FLDIIVTPV
+1023 LLDIIVTPV

-1041 LEKSLQGE
+1041 LEINTQGDT
-1049 SHEF
+1049 HEF

>member
-1 MDNKEYMLNT
+1 MLNS
-11 IIKLS
+11 IIKFS

-22 VIFLAVAILIYGGFI
+22 VVFLSVAILIYGGFI
-37 VAHLPVDVF
+37 VANLPVDVF

-93 GVGLSVVYV
+93 GVGLSVIYV
-102 EFEWGTDV
+102 EFEWGTDI
-110 FKNRQLVAE
+110 FKNRQLVSE
-119 KIIET
+119 KLIEA
-124 KEHFPANVTPVMGP
+124 KEHFPSTVTPVMGP

-148 IGLSLN
+148 IGLSLDVESGE
-154 KSQSSVLTPVDLRT
+154 KPTPVDLRT
-168 YADWVLK
+168 YADWVIK

-212 LEEVEQK
+212 LDDVEKNLNQ
-219 LKLISQNTTG
+219 ISQNTTG
-229 GYLNNENQEYLIR
+229 GYLNKEGQEYLIR
-242 NLSRA
+242 NLARA
-247 ESIEDLEQT
+247 ENIEDIELT

-262 GKSVVVSD
+262 GKSVLVKD
-270 IAKVEIDAQVKR
+270 IAKVEIDSQIKR

-295 SIMKQPGA
+295 SIAKQPGA
-303 STIELT
+303 STIDLT
-309 AKIDALLKTVESNI
+309 ENIDTVLNSIQKTLPKGI
-323 PAGMKLHPHLFKQAD
+323 KLHPHLFKQAD
-338 FIKNSVNNVEE
+338 FIKNSITNVEE
-349 ALRDAGIFIVIVLV
+349 ALRDAGIFIIIILI
-363 LFLMNIR
+363 LFLMNVR
-370 TTVITLTAIPLSFMV
+370 TTLITLTAIPLSFVV
-385 TFIVLKLFGLS
+385 TFIVLKFFGLS

-429 NKSLK
+429 NKNAEQKK
-434 NPKSVLAV
+434 NVLTV
-442 IFEASSEVRNSI
+442 IYEASSEVRNSI
-454 VFATIIVVL
+454 VFATVIVVL
-463 VMLPLFYLGGLEGRL
+463 VMIPLFFLGGLEGRL

-487 VSLLA
+487 VSLIA
-492 SLLVSL
+492 SLFVSL

-505 SWLLAKSDVL
+505 SFFLGKSDVL
-515 DHPDG
+515 EKPDG
-520 FLVRFLK
+520 LLVRFLK
-527 RVDRF
+527 KYDRK
-532 ILNKT
+532 ILDKL
-537 LDRPWPVLSSLIL
+537 LDRPWTVLSSLAIML
-550 LLIISLA
+550 LLSLA
-557 LVPQMGK
+557 LVPQLGK

-575 VIGLLSQPGISL
+575 VIGLLAQPGISL
-587 AASNAIGEQAE
+587 EESNAIGQRAE

-604 FEVSSVSRRTG
+604 PEVSSVSRRTG

-627 SSELDVDFKKLSDQ
+627 SSELDVDFKKKEDSKIAI
-641 SNHFRK
+641 RE

-653 DIREKLKTIEGVVVN
+653 DIREKLKTIDGVVFN

-680 LSGVK
+680 LSGVR
-685 AAIAIKLYGP
+685 AAIAIKIYGP

-706 IKSRLEGVKGLVDLQ
+706 VKSLLEDVNGLVDLQ
-721 VEQMVLIPQI
+721 VEQQVLIPQI
-731 KIQMKRD
+731 KIQLKRD
-738 MAKLYSLPVGE
+738 MAKKYNLPVGE
-749 VTNMLEKALK
+749 VTDGLEKALK
-759 GEVVAQLFDGTK
+759 GEVVAQLFDGNK
-771 YFNVFMRF
+771 YFNIFMRF
-779 DDDSRF
+779 DDDSRSD
-785 NIEKIEKTIIKILP
+785 IQKIENTVIKILP
-799 DGTKIRL
+799 DGSKIRVA
-806 SQVADVYEATGPN
+806 QVAEVYEATGPN

-838 TDVETVMKDIENKLK
+838 TDVETVVSAIEMKLK
-853 DIQIK
+853 NLKLK
-858 EGYFLQYDGQ
+858 EGYFINYDGQ

-873 KGMQLLLLLGA
+873 KGMQLIMLLSV
-884 LAIIGVFVVLYMH
+884 LAIIGVFVVLYMQ
-897 FSSVMIALQIMINI
+897 FKSSMIALQVMINI

-957 LVKHE
+957 LVKYE
-962 GEAFNKEM
+962 GETFNKEM
-970 IMRGSLERLVPV
+970 IIRGSLERLVPV

-987 TAILALVPILLAQ
+987 TAILALIPIIMAR

-1011 SVVIVGGLISST
+1011 SVVIVGGLLSST
-1023 FLDIIVTPV
+1023 LLDIIVTPV

-1041 LEKSLQGE
+1041 LEINTQGDLD
-1049 SHEF
+1049 EF